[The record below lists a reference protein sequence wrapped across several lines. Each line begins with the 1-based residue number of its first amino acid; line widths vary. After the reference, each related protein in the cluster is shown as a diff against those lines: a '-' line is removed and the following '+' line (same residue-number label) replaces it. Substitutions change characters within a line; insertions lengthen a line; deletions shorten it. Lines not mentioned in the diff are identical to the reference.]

1 VTARGQRAA
10 GGSAVGGSAVRSN
23 VADSR
28 SDASTLVRT
37 IRRGLLAL
45 TGIGLLGTTIELV
58 FLRHWS
64 NATATIVW
72 VGIIALGLA
81 FVTLLRRPSRNA
93 VRLVR
98 IAAAIALVVS
108 AVGVFFHVRENL
120 TAAPLDRKVGATWD
134 SLSPVVQLWMA
145 GTGGVGPAPTLA
157 PGSLAE
163 IALGLLLAT
172 IGWSVAEEP
181 TDQT

>member
-1 VTARGQRAA
+1 VRARGVRAA
-10 GGSAVGGSAVRSN
+10 GGDVVGSSAVRSN
-23 VADSR
+23 VTAPR
-28 SDASTLVRT
+28 SEASTVVRT

-45 TGIGLLGTTIELV
+45 TGIGLAGTTVELV

-64 NATATIVW
+64 TATAAIVW

-81 FVTLLRRPSRNA
+81 FVTLLRHPSRTA
-93 VRLVR
+93 LRVVR
-98 IAAAIALVVS
+98 IAATVALVVS
-108 AVGVFFHVRENL
+108 AIGVFFHVRENL
-120 TAAPLDRKVGATWD
+120 TAAPLDRKVGGTWD
-134 SLSPVVQLWMA
+134 SLSPVAQLWMA

-172 IGWSVAEEP
+172 VGWSVADET
-181 TDQT
+181 TDAS

>member
-1 VTARGQRAA
+1 MTARGQRAA
-10 GGSAVGGSAVRSN
+10 GGTAVGGSAVRPD
-23 VADSR
+23 VARST
-28 SDASTLVRT
+28 SDASAAVRT

-45 TGIGLLGTTIELV
+45 TGIGLVGTTIELV
-58 FLRHWS
+58 FLHHWS
-64 NATATIVW
+64 TATAKIVW

-81 FVTLLRRPSRNA
+81 FVTLLRRPSRTA
-93 VRLVR
+93 LRLVR
-98 IAAAIALVVS
+98 TAAAIALVVS

-120 TAAPLDRKVGATWD
+120 TAAPLDDKVGETWD
-134 SLSPVVQLWMA
+134 SLSPVAKLWMA

-181 TDQT
+181 TDRS